1 MGFPVSSDGKESA
14 CHVRPGFNPW
24 VGKIPWRREQPTPVF
39 LPGESHGQRRL
50 VNYSPRDGKELDS
63 TEQLSTAQEVVPLP
77 DPGTWL
83 PKQGANCPVCAH
95 QPDPPRDA
103 AERPP
108 LTRAGSWVQLP
119 GPPANCRAKHLSSPA
134 VGWPHHT
141 FSGCPCQTLLKH
153 IITARAEGYL
163 HSAIDVRMT
172 DSAAA
177 SITLQKCSI
186 IQSQGAGT
194 LTIKSASTIEGP

>member
-1 MGFPVSSDGKESA
+1 MAPQSGGPV
-14 CHVRPGFNPW
+14 VLR
-24 VGKIPWRREQPTPVF
+24 VLT
-39 LPGESHGQRRL
+39 
-50 VNYSPRDGKELDS
+50 RD
-63 TEQLSTAQEVVPLP
+63 V
-77 DPGTWL
+77 
-83 PKQGANCPVCAH
+83 
-95 QPDPPRDA
+95 
-103 AERPP
+103 AERLSPHSGQVLGP
-108 LTRAGSWVQLP
+108 ASCLLAQLP
-119 GPPANCRAKHLSSPA
+119 GPAANCRAKHLGLPA

-186 IQSQGAGT
+186 IQSRRAGT
-194 LTIKSASTIEGP
+194 LTIKSAGTIEGP